1 MARKSRKNITV
12 EEPTIKTVN
21 YISVAQYI
29 RLSVEDSNGKGNSI
43 ENQKLI
49 LDDFIDHNV
58 NMKLYD
64 FYIDNGATGTNFKR
78 PEFQR
83 MIEDIE
89 KGNIDCVIVKDLS
102 RLGRNSID
110 TGYYIESYFTEKHI
124 RFIAVTDNFD
134 TENPDKNAGMMLHL
148 KNIINEAY
156 AMDIIKKIRAQ
167 ARQAMRDGQYVS
179 ARPRYGYLKDPND
192 CHKLIVN
199 TEVAYVVKQIF
210 EWFVDGMSYNEIAL
224 QLNSR
229 HILTP
234 SAYGY
239 KKGYI
244 TTAKSIGQ
252 DGWQTRT
259 ITNILS
265 QQIYTGCLV
274 QGKSQ
279 TVAKRQI
286 AVTDRSKWIV
296 VENTHEAIISKE
308 LFEKAQERMSDLKN
322 KYSQKNI
329 NHYTENI
336 LKGKIFCGHCG
347 RPLHRQR
354 NTRKKS
360 ADRYSFICLT
370 NTRYER
376 GACNNGSIF
385 EDEILSVIITSLK
398 SQADVLLNKKKLL
411 LCSLSDKNRIEQ
423 QKTEI
428 KLLKQYIEKN
438 QNFLGGL
445 YESLVNNIITT
456 DEYQNMRKDYGDKI
470 SEAVKKIHDIEAQQ
484 AELEKQY
491 NHYCDLSDAAAD
503 IIQNNKL
510 TKELIDK
517 LIDKIFIY
525 KGKCVEIIFSFN
537 NEFESE
543 VCVNG

>member
-156 AMDIIKKIRAQ
+156 AMDISKKIRAQ

-210 EWFVDGMSYNEIAL
+210 
-224 QLNSR
+224 
-229 HILTP
+229 
-234 SAYGY
+234 
-239 KKGYI
+239 
-244 TTAKSIGQ
+244 
-252 DGWQTRT
+252 
-259 ITNILS
+259 
-265 QQIYTGCLV
+265 
-274 QGKSQ
+274 
-279 TVAKRQI
+279 
-286 AVTDRSKWIV
+286 
-296 VENTHEAIISKE
+296 
-308 LFEKAQERMSDLKN
+308 
-322 KYSQKNI
+322 
-329 NHYTENI
+329 
-336 LKGKIFCGHCG
+336 
-347 RPLHRQR
+347 
-354 NTRKKS
+354 
-360 ADRYSFICLT
+360 
-370 NTRYER
+370 
-376 GACNNGSIF
+376 
-385 EDEILSVIITSLK
+385 
-398 SQADVLLNKKKLL
+398 
-411 LCSLSDKNRIEQ
+411 
-423 QKTEI
+423 
-428 KLLKQYIEKN
+428 
-438 QNFLGGL
+438 
-445 YESLVNNIITT
+445 
-456 DEYQNMRKDYGDKI
+456 
-470 SEAVKKIHDIEAQQ
+470 
-484 AELEKQY
+484 
-491 NHYCDLSDAAAD
+491 
-503 IIQNNKL
+503 
-510 TKELIDK
+510 
-517 LIDKIFIY
+517 
-525 KGKCVEIIFSFN
+525 
-537 NEFESE
+537 
-543 VCVNG
+543 

>member
-49 LDDFIDHNV
+49 LDDFIAHNV

-64 FYIDNGATGTNFKR
+64 SYIDNGATGTNFKR

-156 AMDIIKKIRAQ
+156 AMDISKKIRAQ

-199 TEVAYVVKQIF
+199 TEVAHVVKQIF

-308 LFEKAQERMSDLKN
+308 LFEKAQERMSELKN

-354 NTRKKS
+354 NTLKKS

-376 GACNNGSIF
+376 GGCNNGSIF

-411 LCSLSDKNRIEQ
+411 LYSLSDKNRTEQ
-423 QKTEI
+423 QKAEI
-428 KLLKQYIEKN
+428 KSLKQYIEKN

-445 YESLVNNIITT
+445 YESLVNNIIIRICVRIMVIKSQKLSRKYTILKPNRQNSKNSIITT
-456 DEYQNMRKDYGDKI
+456 VTYLMRRLILYRII
-470 SEAVKKIHDIEAQQ
+470 S
-484 AELEKQY
+484 
-491 NHYCDLSDAAAD
+491 
-503 IIQNNKL
+503 
-510 TKELIDK
+510 
-517 LIDKIFIY
+517 
-525 KGKCVEIIFSFN
+525 
-537 NEFESE
+537 
-543 VCVNG
+543 